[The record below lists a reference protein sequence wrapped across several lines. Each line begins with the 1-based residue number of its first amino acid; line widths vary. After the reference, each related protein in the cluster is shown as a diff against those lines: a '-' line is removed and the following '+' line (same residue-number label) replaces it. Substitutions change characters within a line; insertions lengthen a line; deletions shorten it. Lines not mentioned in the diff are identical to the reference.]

1 MIPSTPDPVPAA
13 DTADLAEQ
21 SLQVEPE
28 DDTAP
33 DGAEL
38 HTRDNW
44 NADPADLLEQ
54 SIPVPMDDEY
64 GEESEAP
71 A

>member
-13 DTADLAEQ
+13 NPADLAEQ
-21 SLQVEPE
+21 SVLVEPE
-28 DDTAP
+28 DDTP

-54 SIPVPMDDEY
+54 SISVPMDDEY
-64 GEESEAP
+64 DEETEPP